1 MTLLKWTPNTSYDID
16 KMLNTLMYPIWKDP
30 LRTRSNW
37 KPEIDIKESGKSFS
51 ITADIAGL
59 NKKDVKINI
68 NGDQLTIS
76 GERKEDIDNSDS
88 HYHFRERSIGE
99 FSRSFNLPKSVNK
112 EKINAHFKNGILS
125 IKLEKHKD
133 IAPETK
139 EIEIK

>member
-30 LRTRSNW
+30 LSPISNW
-37 KPEIDIKESGKSFS
+37 KPEIDIKESGKSFL
-51 ITADIAGL
+51 ITANIAGL

>member
-30 LRTRSNW
+30 LSARSNW
-37 KPEIDIKESGKSFS
+37 KPEIDIKESRKSFL
-51 ITADIAGL
+51 ITADVAGL

-112 EKINAHFKNGILS
+112 EKINAHFNNGILS
-125 IKLEKHKD
+125 IKLEVQYLY
-133 IAPETK
+133 AFQV
-139 EIEIK
+139 